1 MFSIFL
7 ILLSIPDI
15 CAILKIMR
23 MCRQST
29 ANATLD
35 NSLLHK
41 EEKFTDF
48 TEVRKEIEV
57 ETERETGHNKVDYCI
72 S

>member
-1 MFSIFL
+1 MILVLQL
-7 ILLSIPDI
+7 IHNVSGEW
-15 CAILKIMR
+15 AEF
-23 MCRQST
+23 
-29 ANATLD
+29 
-35 NSLLHK
+35 LHK